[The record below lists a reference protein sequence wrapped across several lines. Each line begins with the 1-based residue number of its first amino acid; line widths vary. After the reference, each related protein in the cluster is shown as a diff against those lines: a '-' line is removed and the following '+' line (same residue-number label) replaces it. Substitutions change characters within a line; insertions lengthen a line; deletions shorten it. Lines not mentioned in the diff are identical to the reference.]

1 MSTTIDKVYVEN
13 DKIIAANVTHTE
25 TWNEVDYSFSSVLKT
40 INPVDFV
47 DAASVDVEALLV
59 NIDTSPLVRVILEKI
74 SGVSLMGLDTTTE
87 HTL

>member
-25 TWNEVDYSFSSVLKT
+25 TWDEVDYSFSSVLRT
-40 INPVDFV
+40 LDPVDFV
-47 DAASVDVEALLV
+47 DATSVDVETLLM
-59 NIDTSPLVRVILEKI
+59 NIDTRPLIQVILEKI
-74 SGVSLMGLDTTTE
+74 SGASLIGLDTTTE

>member
-25 TWNEVDYSFSSVLKT
+25 TWNEVDYSVSSVLRT
-40 INPVDFV
+40 LDPVDFV
-47 DAASVDVEALLV
+47 DATSVDVETLLM
-59 NIDTSPLVRVILEKI
+59 NIDTRPLIQVILEKI
-74 SGVSLMGLDTTTE
+74 SGARLIGLDTTTE

>member
-25 TWNEVDYSFSSVLKT
+25 TWDEVDYSFSSVLRT
-40 INPVDFV
+40 LNPVDFV
-47 DAASVDVEALLV
+47 DATSVDVETLLA
-59 NIDTSPLVRVILEKI
+59 NIDTSPLIQVILEKI
-74 SGVSLMGLDTTTE
+74 SGARLIGLDTTTE

>member
-25 TWNEVDYSFSSVLKT
+25 TCDEVDYSFSSVLRT
-40 INPVDFV
+40 LNPVDFV
-47 DAASVDVEALLV
+47 DATSVDVETLLA
-59 NIDTSPLVRVILEKI
+59 NIDTSPLIQVILEKI
-74 SGVSLMGLDTTTE
+74 SGARLIGLDTTTE